1 MKKFSIFVVVLCLIL
16 FGIICYGVLSY
27 DSLVIDTKVY
37 SFIAS
42 NIMNDELTLILK
54 AITELGGVAFTV
66 LAGVLIFMFCKKNRW
81 FITFDL
87 VGVTLVNQVIKH
99 IIRRPRPNVLRLVEE
114 SGYSFPSGHSM
125 VSMAFYGIII
135 YLVYKNVSNKY
146 LKWILIILLSLL
158 ILSIGFSRIYV
169 GVHYFT
175 DVVGG
180 FFLALAYLIVYI
192 YIYNILNIK
201 SCIAKINFYVI
212 LLTFTE
218 VYMKMIP

>member
-37 SFIAS
+37 SFIIN
-42 NIMNDELTLILK
+42 NIMNDGLTPILK

-66 LAGVLIFMFCKKNRW
+66 LAGVLIFMFCKKNSW
-81 FITFDL
+81 FITIDL

-135 YLVYKNVSNKY
+135 YLVFKNVSNKY

-175 DVVGG
+175 DVAGG
-180 FFLALAYLIVYI
+180 FLLGLAYLII
-192 YIYNILNIK
+192 YINIYNKRIGKN
-201 SCIAKINFYVI
+201 
-212 LLTFTE
+212 E
-218 VYMKMIP
+218 E

>member
-37 SFIAS
+37 SFIIN
-42 NIMNDELTLILK
+42 NIMNDGLTPILK

-81 FITFDL
+81 FITIDL

-175 DVVGG
+175 DVAGG
-180 FFLALAYLIVYI
+180 FLLGLAYLII
-192 YIYNILNIK
+192 YINIYNKRIGKN
-201 SCIAKINFYVI
+201 
-212 LLTFTE
+212 E
-218 VYMKMIP
+218 E

>member
-16 FGIICYGVLSY
+16 FSVICYGVLSY

-37 SFIAS
+37 SFIIN
-42 NIMNDELTLILK
+42 NIMNDGLTLILK

-81 FITFDL
+81 FITIDL

-175 DVVGG
+175 DVAGG
-180 FFLALAYLIVYI
+180 FLLGLAYLII
-192 YIYNILNIK
+192 YINIYNKRIGKN
-201 SCIAKINFYVI
+201 
-212 LLTFTE
+212 E
-218 VYMKMIP
+218 E

>member
-16 FGIICYGVLSY
+16 FSVICYGVLSY

-37 SFIAS
+37 SFIIN
-42 NIMNDELTLILK
+42 NIMNDGLTPILK

-87 VGVTLVNQVIKH
+87 VGCTVINQTIKH
-99 IIRRPRPNVLRLVEE
+99 IVRRPRPNVLRLVEE

-125 VSMAFYGIII
+125 ISVAFYGLVI
-135 YLVYKNVSNKY
+135 YLVYKNVNNKY
-146 LKWILIILLSLL
+146 LKWTLITLLSLL
-158 ILSIGFSRIYV
+158 ILTIGFSRIYV

-175 DVVGG
+175 DVAGG
-180 FFLALAYLIVYI
+180 FLLGLAYLII
-192 YIYNILNIK
+192 YINIYNKRIGKN
-201 SCIAKINFYVI
+201 
-212 LLTFTE
+212 E
-218 VYMKMIP
+218 E

>member
-1 MKKFSIFVVVLCLIL
+1 MKKFNIFIVVLCLIL

-37 SFIAS
+37 SFIIN
-42 NIMNDELTLILK
+42 NIMNDGLTPILK

-81 FITFDL
+81 FITIDL

-175 DVVGG
+175 DVAGG
-180 FFLALAYLIVYI
+180 FLLGLAYLII
-192 YIYNILNIK
+192 YINIYNKRIGKN
-201 SCIAKINFYVI
+201 
-212 LLTFTE
+212 E
-218 VYMKMIP
+218 E

>member
-16 FGIICYGVLSY
+16 FSIICYGVLSY

-37 SFIAS
+37 SFIIN
-42 NIMNDELTLILK
+42 NIMNDGLTPILK

-81 FITFDL
+81 FITIDL

-135 YLVYKNVSNKY
+135 YLIYKNVTNKY

-175 DVVGG
+175 DVAGG
-180 FFLALAYLIVYI
+180 FLLGLAYLII
-192 YIYNILNIK
+192 YINIYNKRIGKN
-201 SCIAKINFYVI
+201 
-212 LLTFTE
+212 E
-218 VYMKMIP
+218 E

>member
-16 FGIICYGVLSY
+16 FSIICYGVLSY

-37 SFIAS
+37 SFIIN
-42 NIMNDELTLILK
+42 NIMNDGLTPILK

-81 FITFDL
+81 FITIDL

-158 ILSIGFSRIYV
+158 MLSIGFSRIYV

-175 DVVGG
+175 DVAGG
-180 FFLALAYLIVYI
+180 FLLGLAYLII
-192 YIYNILNIK
+192 YINIYNKRIGKN
-201 SCIAKINFYVI
+201 
-212 LLTFTE
+212 E
-218 VYMKMIP
+218 E

>member
-1 MKKFSIFVVVLCLIL
+1 MSIIIIYVCKCLILCLIL

-37 SFIAS
+37 SFIIN
-42 NIMNDELTLILK
+42 NIMNDGLTPILK

-81 FITFDL
+81 FITIDL

-135 YLVYKNVSNKY
+135 YLVYKNVTNKY
-146 LKWILIILLSLL
+146 LKWSLITLLSLL

-180 FFLALAYLIVYI
+180 FLLGLAYLII
-192 YIYNILNIK
+192 YINIYNKKAGKN
-201 SCIAKINFYVI
+201 
-212 LLTFTE
+212 E
-218 VYMKMIP
+218 E

>member
-1 MKKFSIFVVVLCLIL
+1 
-16 FGIICYGVLSY
+16 
-27 DSLVIDTKVY
+27 
-37 SFIAS
+37 
-42 NIMNDELTLILK
+42 
-54 AITELGGVAFTV
+54 
-66 LAGVLIFMFCKKNRW
+66 MFCKKNRW
-81 FITFDL
+81 FITIDL

-175 DVVGG
+175 DVAGG
-180 FFLALAYLIVYI
+180 FLLGLAYLII
-192 YIYNILNIK
+192 YINIYNKRIGKN
-201 SCIAKINFYVI
+201 
-212 LLTFTE
+212 E
-218 VYMKMIP
+218 E

>member
-16 FGIICYGVLSY
+16 FSIICYGVLSY

-37 SFIAS
+37 SFITN
-42 NIMNDELTLILK
+42 NIMKDGLTLILK

-81 FITFDL
+81 FITIDL

-175 DVVGG
+175 DVAGG
-180 FFLALAYLIVYI
+180 FLLGLAYLII
-192 YIYNILNIK
+192 YINIYNKRIGK
-201 SCIAKINFYVI
+201 H
-212 LLTFTE
+212 E
-218 VYMKMIP
+218 E

>member
-1 MKKFSIFVVVLCLIL
+1 MKKFSSFVVVLCLIL
-16 FGIICYGVLSY
+16 FSIICYGVLSY

-37 SFIAS
+37 SFIIN
-42 NIMNDELTLILK
+42 NIMNDGLTPILK

-81 FITFDL
+81 FITIDL

-175 DVVGG
+175 DVAGG
-180 FFLALAYLIVYI
+180 FLLGLAYLII
-192 YIYNILNIK
+192 YINIYNKRIGKN
-201 SCIAKINFYVI
+201 
-212 LLTFTE
+212 E
-218 VYMKMIP
+218 E

>member
-16 FGIICYGVLSY
+16 FSIICYGVLSY

-37 SFIAS
+37 SFIIN
-42 NIMNDELTLILK
+42 NIMNDGLTPILK

-81 FITFDL
+81 FITIDL

-175 DVVGG
+175 DVAGG
-180 FFLALAYLIVYI
+180 FLLGLAYLII
-192 YIYNILNIK
+192 YINIYNKRIGKN
-201 SCIAKINFYVI
+201 
-212 LLTFTE
+212 E
-218 VYMKMIP
+218 EW

>member
-16 FGIICYGVLSY
+16 FSVICYGVLSY
-27 DSLVIDTKVY
+27 ASLVIDTKVY

-42 NIMNDELTLILK
+42 NIMNDGLTSILK
-54 AITELGGVAFTV
+54 VITELGGVAFTV
-66 LAGVLIFMFCKKNRW
+66 LAGVLIFMFCKKIRW
-81 FITFDL
+81 FVTFDL
-87 VGVTLVNQVIKH
+87 VGVTVLNQAIKH
-99 IIRRPRPNVLRLVEE
+99 IVRRPRPNILRLVEE

-146 LKWILIILLSLL
+146 LKWLLITLLSLL

-175 DVVGG
+175 DVAGG
-180 FFLALAYLIVYI
+180 FLLGLAYLII
-192 YIYNILNIK
+192 YINIYNKKVGKNEK
-201 SCIAKINFYVI
+201 
-212 LLTFTE
+212 
-218 VYMKMIP
+218 